1 MRMSSVNAL
10 DCKDAQAPLGM
21 VMLVVLTTSGTLVIL
36 ERVPPSTLVVFTV
49 IAGDLV
55 VGLRLMFCEKT

>member
-21 VMLVVLTTSGTLVIL
+21 VMVVLTTSGTLVIL